1 MILLEDHDLLYL
13 FNVNLHLLKSNRTK
27 QTTKRSLLFKKQLKK
42 IQIIETYKFNTIE
55 MEDRRK
61 SRAMLRF
68 KHRVFWGQDLER

>member
-13 FNVNLHLLKSNRTK
+13 FNVNLHFLES
-27 QTTKRSLLFKKQLKK
+27 KRSLLFKKQLKK

>member
-13 FNVNLHLLKSNRTK
+13 FNINLHLLKS
-27 QTTKRSLLFKKQLKK
+27 KRSLLFKKQLKK

>member
-13 FNVNLHLLKSNRTK
+13 FNINLHFLKS
-27 QTTKRSLLFKKQLKK
+27 KRSLLFKKQLKK

>member
-1 MILLEDHDLLYL
+1 MILLKDDHDLLYL
-13 FNVNLHLLKSNRTK
+13 FNVNLHLLES
-27 QTTKRSLLFKKQLKK
+27 KRSLLFKKQLKK

>member
-1 MILLEDHDLLYL
+1 MILLEDDHDLLYL
-13 FNVNLHLLKSNRTK
+13 FNINLHLLES
-27 QTTKRSLLFKKQLKK
+27 KRSLLFKKQLKK

>member
-1 MILLEDHDLLYL
+1 MILLEDHDLLYI
-13 FNVNLHLLKSNRTK
+13 FNINLHLLKS
-27 QTTKRSLLFKKQLKK
+27 KRSLLFKKQLKK

>member
-1 MILLEDHDLLYL
+1 MILLEDDHDLLYL
-13 FNVNLHLLKSNRTK
+13 FNVNLHLLKS
-27 QTTKRSLLFKKQLKK
+27 KRSLLFKKQLKK

>member
-13 FNVNLHLLKSNRTK
+13 FNINLHLLN
-27 QTTKRSLLFKKQLKK
+27 RSLLFKKQLKK

>member
-13 FNVNLHLLKSNRTK
+13 FNVNLHLLES
-27 QTTKRSLLFKKQLKK
+27 KRSLLFKKQLKK

-68 KHRVFWGQDLER
+68 KYRVFWGQDLER

>member
-13 FNVNLHLLKSNRTK
+13 FNINLHLFN
-27 QTTKRSLLFKKQLKK
+27 RSLLFKKQLKK

>member
-13 FNVNLHLLKSNRTK
+13 FNVNLHLLKS
-27 QTTKRSLLFKKQLKK
+27 KRSLLFKKQLKK

>member
-1 MILLEDHDLLYL
+1 MILLEDDHDLLYL
-13 FNVNLHLLKSNRTK
+13 FNVNLHLLES
-27 QTTKRSLLFKKQLKK
+27 KRSLLFKKQLKK